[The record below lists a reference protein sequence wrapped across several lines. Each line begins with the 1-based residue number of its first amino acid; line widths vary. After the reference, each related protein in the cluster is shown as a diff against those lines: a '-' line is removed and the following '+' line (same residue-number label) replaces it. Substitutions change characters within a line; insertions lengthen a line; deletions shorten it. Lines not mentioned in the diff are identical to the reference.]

1 MQATIERQVAPVRS
15 PAELKETTR
24 CLRLDVLDLTFKQGG
39 HASSCFSCVEILTA
53 VYFGGIL
60 RYRPLEPAWPDRDRF
75 FLSKGHAAPLM
86 YPVLAHAGYIAH
98 DDIHKFR
105 VMGTGFH
112 GHPKLGGVPGIEQT
126 SGSLGQG
133 LSVAIGHVLAGRLSQ
148 RDYRCYVLMG
158 DGECEE
164 GQVWE
169 AAMAAAHWK
178 LGNLTAI
185 VDYNKYQQTGPISRE
200 MNLEPFAA
208 KWQAFGWHTAEANG
222 RDMADIVAKLHDAQ
236 TVTDKPQIVFCHT
249 AKGQGVS
256 FMETDYT
263 FHGRP
268 LTAEQMAG
276 AREEINAAR

>member
-1 MQATIERQVAPVRS
+1 
-15 PAELKETTR
+15 
-24 CLRLDVLDLTFKQGG
+24 
-39 HASSCFSCVEILTA
+39 
-53 VYFGGIL
+53 
-60 RYRPLEPAWPDRDRF
+60 
-75 FLSKGHAAPLM
+75 M
-86 YPVLAHAGYIAH
+86 YPVLAHAGYITH

-105 VMGTGFH
+105 VMGTGYH
-112 GHPKLGGVPGIEQT
+112 GHPKQGGVPGIEQT

-133 LSVAIGHVLAGRLSQ
+133 LSVAIGHVLAGRLSK
-148 RDYRCYVLMG
+148 RDYRCYVLLG

-169 AAMAAAHWK
+169 AAMSAAHWK
-178 LGNLTAI
+178 MDNLTAI
-185 VDYNKYQQTGPISRE
+185 VDCNKYQQTGPISRE

-208 KWQAFGWHTAEANG
+208 KWQAFGWQVAKANG
-222 RDMADIVAKLHDAQ
+222 RDITDIVAKLQDLK
-236 TVTDKPQIVFCHT
+236 TVTGKPQVLFCHT

-268 LTAEQMAG
+268 LTAEQMAK

>member
-1 MQATIERQVAPVRS
+1 MQQTVRDAPATLPVGQLEDI
-15 PAELKETTR
+15 AR

-53 VYFGGIL
+53 LYFGGIL
-60 RYRPLEPAWPDRDRF
+60 RYRPDEPQWPDRDRF

-86 YPVLAHAGYIAH
+86 YPVLAHAGYMPH
-98 DDIHKFR
+98 NDIYKFR
-105 VMGTGFH
+105 VMGTGYH
-112 GHPKLGGVPGIEQT
+112 GHPKQGGVPGIEQT

-133 LSVAIGHVLAGRLSQ
+133 LSVAIGHVLAGRLGK
-148 RDYRCYVLMG
+148 RNYHCYVLLG

-169 AAMAAAHWK
+169 AAMAAAHWN
-178 LGNLTAI
+178 LRNLTAI
-185 VDYNKYQQTGPISRE
+185 VDYNKYQQTGPISQE

-208 KWQAFGWHTAEANG
+208 KWQAFGWDVAEADG
-222 RDMADIVAKLHDAQ
+222 RNSADIVASLHALTADA
-236 TVTDKPQIVFCHT
+236 VRPQVLFCHT

-268 LTAEQMAG
+268 LTAEQMAK
-276 AREEINAAR
+276 AREEINASG